1 MDLIIESLNKIK
13 LDVSTNDGDYEIE
26 IQVDEQSIEPSTMC
40 FSKDDINKVV
50 SINMPFRGMILRKI
64 ESGAI

>member
-1 MDLIIESLNKIK
+1 MDLIIESLNKIRIS
-13 LDVSTNDGDYEIE
+13 VSTNDGDYEIE

-40 FSKDDINKVV
+40 FSKDEINKVI
-50 SINMPFRGMILRKI
+50 SINMPFKGMLLRKI

>member
-13 LDVSTNDGDYEIE
+13 LNVSTNDGDYEME
-26 IQVDEQSIEPSTMC
+26 IQADEQSIEPSTMC

-50 SINMPFRGMILRKI
+50 SINMPFKGMILRKM

>member
-13 LDVSTNDGDYEIE
+13 LNISTNDGDYEME
-26 IQVDEQSIEPSTMC
+26 IQTDEQSIEPSTMC